1 MSLRGIVEDILNI
14 DFDNDGELID
24 DKTWRSNIPNNDIV
38 ADLILTL
45 MNNERFSYDYE
56 EVGELSCDYIFS
68 IDDFEVE
75 IACDLVGD
83 RYIIEVRGKY

>member
-14 DFDNDGELID
+14 DFDYDGELID
-24 DKTWRSNIPNNDIV
+24 DKTWRSNIPNNNIV

-56 EVGELSCDYIFS
+56 EVGELSCNYIFS
-68 IDDFEVE
+68 TDNFEVE

-83 RYIIEVRGKY
+83 HYIIEVRGKY